1 MIRFSKYFI
10 PYLLF
15 LIVIGINYKLLLGFI
30 IVIIHEMIHY
40 IAARILGYSG
50 FCIEIL
56 PIGAALK
63 LKDLDEASPMEDIII
78 SLSGPIGNFIIAL
91 ISYIVYKY
99 INNSYILLF
108 LQYNM
113 AIGIFNLFPAFPL
126 DGGRVLRDILTTKF
140 LYKKAN
146 EIALRISIILGYILL
161 IIYFIALL
169 YGISNI
175 NLALIAIFIL
185 VISKKEKE
193 RIVYV
198 IMGYI
203 IKKREKLIKRGYI
216 ENKSI
221 SVHYKLT
228 LLQLLDLVDK
238 NKYNIFTV
246 LDDNMDVLEII
257 YEEEV
262 INGLKDQ
269 GNMTL
274 EQFVTNRDFDIYRE
288 PRP

>member
-15 LIVIGINYKLLLGFI
+15 LIIIGINYKLLLGFI

-40 IAARILGYSG
+40 ITARILGYSG

-91 ISYIVYKY
+91 ISYIVYKH

-113 AIGIFNLFPAFPL
+113 AIGLFNLFPAFPL

-161 IIYFIALL
+161 IIHFIALL
-169 YGISNI
+169 YGMSNI

-246 LDDNMDVLEII
+246 LDDNMDVLEVI

-262 INGLKDQ
+262 INGLKNQ

-274 EQFVTNRDFDIYRE
+274 EQFIINRDFAIYRE
-288 PRP
+288 PST

>member
-15 LIVIGINYKLLLGFI
+15 LIIIGINYKLLLGFI

-40 IAARILGYSG
+40 ITARILGYSG

-91 ISYIVYKY
+91 ISYIVYKH

-113 AIGIFNLFPAFPL
+113 AIGLFNLFPAFPL

-161 IIYFIALL
+161 IIHFIALL

-246 LDDNMDVLEII
+246 LDDNMDVLEVI

-262 INGLKDQ
+262 INGLKNQ

-274 EQFVTNRDFDIYRE
+274 EQFIINRDFAIYRE
-288 PRP
+288 PST

>member
-1 MIRFSKYFI
+1 
-10 PYLLF
+10 
-15 LIVIGINYKLLLGFI
+15 
-30 IVIIHEMIHY
+30 MIHY
-40 IAARILGYSG
+40 ITARILGYSG

-56 PIGAALK
+56 PFGAALK

-113 AIGIFNLFPAFPL
+113 AIGLFNLFPAFPL

-161 IIYFIALL
+161 IIHFITLL

-246 LDDNMDVLEII
+246 LDDNMDVLEVI

-262 INGLKDQ
+262 INGLKNQ

-274 EQFVTNRDFDIYRE
+274 EQFIINRDFDIYRDLK
-288 PRP
+288 P

>member
-15 LIVIGINYKLLLGFI
+15 LIIIGINYKLLLGFI

-40 IAARILGYSG
+40 ITARILGYSG

-91 ISYIVYKY
+91 ISYVVYKY

-113 AIGIFNLFPAFPL
+113 AIGLFNLFPAFPL

-161 IIYFIALL
+161 IIHFITLL

-246 LDDNMDVLEII
+246 LDDNMDVLEVI

-262 INGLKDQ
+262 INGLKNQ

-274 EQFVTNRDFDIYRE
+274 EQFIINRDFAIYRE
-288 PRP
+288 PST

>member
-40 IAARILGYSG
+40 ITARILGYSG

-108 LQYNM
+108 LRYNM

-274 EQFVTNRDFDIYRE
+274 EQFIINRDFDIYRE

>member
-30 IVIIHEMIHY
+30 IVIVHEMIHY

-108 LQYNM
+108 LRYNM

-246 LDDNMDVLEII
+246 LDDNMDVLEIV

-274 EQFVTNRDFDIYRE
+274 EQFITNRDFDIYRE

>member
-1 MIRFSKYFI
+1 MIKFSKYFI

-15 LIVIGINYKLLLGFI
+15 LVVIGLNYKILLGFI

-40 IAARILGYSG
+40 VTARILGYSG
-50 FCIEIL
+50 FCVEIL

-63 LKDLDEASPMEDIII
+63 LKDLDEASPKEDIII
-78 SLSGPIGNFIIAL
+78 SLSGPIGNFVIAF
-91 ISYIVYKY
+91 ISYIIYKY
-99 INNSYILLF
+99 INNNEYILLF

-113 AIGIFNLFPAFPL
+113 AIGLFNLFPAFPL
-126 DGGRVLRDILTTKF
+126 DGGRVLRDILSTKF

-221 SVHYKLT
+221 SVHYKRT

-246 LDDNMDVLEII
+246 LDDDMDVIEVV
-257 YEEEV
+257 YEEEI
-262 INGLKDQ
+262 INGLKNQ

-274 EQFVTNRDFDIYRE
+274 EQFIINRDSAIYKE
-288 PRP
+288 P

>member
-1 MIRFSKYFI
+1 
-10 PYLLF
+10 
-15 LIVIGINYKLLLGFI
+15 
-30 IVIIHEMIHY
+30 
-40 IAARILGYSG
+40 
-50 FCIEIL
+50 
-56 PIGAALK
+56 
-63 LKDLDEASPMEDIII
+63 MEVE
-78 SLSGPIGNFIIAL
+78 F
-91 ISYIVYKY
+91 
-99 INNSYILLF
+99 
-108 LQYNM
+108 
-113 AIGIFNLFPAFPL
+113 
-126 DGGRVLRDILTTKF
+126 LRDILSTKF

-221 SVHYKLT
+221 SVHYKRT

-246 LDDNMDVLEII
+246 LDDDMDVIEVV
-257 YEEEV
+257 YEEEI
-262 INGLKDQ
+262 INGLKNQ

-274 EQFVTNRDFDIYRE
+274 EQFIINRDSAIYKE
-288 PRP
+288 PDN

>member
-15 LIVIGINYKLLLGFI
+15 LIIIGINYKLLLGFI

-113 AIGIFNLFPAFPL
+113 AIGLFNLFPAFPL
-126 DGGRVLRDILTTKF
+126 DGGRILRDILTTKF

-161 IIYFIALL
+161 IIHFITLL

-246 LDDNMDVLEII
+246 LDDNMDVLEVI

-262 INGLKDQ
+262 INGLKNQ

-274 EQFVTNRDFDIYRE
+274 EQFIINRDFAIYRE
-288 PRP
+288 PST

>member
-1 MIRFSKYFI
+1 M
-10 PYLLF
+10 
-15 LIVIGINYKLLLGFI
+15 
-30 IVIIHEMIHY
+30 IIHEMIHY
-40 IAARILGYSG
+40 ITARILGYSG

-91 ISYIVYKY
+91 ISYIVYRY

-113 AIGIFNLFPAFPL
+113 VIGLFNLFPAFPL

-161 IIYFIALL
+161 IIHFITLL

-246 LDDNMDVLEII
+246 LDDNMDVLEVI

-262 INGLKDQ
+262 INGLKNQ

-274 EQFVTNRDFDIYRE
+274 EQFIINRDFDIYRDLK
-288 PRP
+288 P

>member
-15 LIVIGINYKLLLGFI
+15 LIIIGINYKLLLGFI

-40 IAARILGYSG
+40 ITARILGYSG

-91 ISYIVYKY
+91 ISYIVYRY

-113 AIGIFNLFPAFPL
+113 VIGLFNLFPAFPL

-161 IIYFIALL
+161 IIHFITLL

-246 LDDNMDVLEII
+246 LDDNMDVLEVI

-262 INGLKDQ
+262 INGLKNQ

-274 EQFVTNRDFDIYRE
+274 EQFIINRDFDIYRDLK
-288 PRP
+288 P

>member
-15 LIVIGINYKLLLGFI
+15 LIIIGINYKLLLGFI

-40 IAARILGYSG
+40 ITARILGYSG

-91 ISYIVYKY
+91 ISYVVYKY

-113 AIGIFNLFPAFPL
+113 AIGLFNLFPAFPL

-161 IIYFIALL
+161 IIHFITLL

-185 VISKKEKE
+185 IISKKEKE

-246 LDDNMDVLEII
+246 LDDNMDVLEVI

-262 INGLKDQ
+262 INGLKNQ

-274 EQFVTNRDFDIYRE
+274 EQFIINRDFAIYRE
-288 PRP
+288 PST

>member
-15 LIVIGINYKLLLGFI
+15 LIIIGINYKLLLGFI

-40 IAARILGYSG
+40 ITARILGYSG

-113 AIGIFNLFPAFPL
+113 AIGLFNLFPAFPL

-161 IIYFIALL
+161 IIHFIALL

-185 VISKKEKE
+185 VVSKKEKE

-246 LDDNMDVLEII
+246 LDDNMDVLEVI

-262 INGLKDQ
+262 INGLKNQ

-274 EQFVTNRDFDIYRE
+274 EQFIINRDFAIYRE
-288 PRP
+288 PST

>member
-1 MIRFSKYFI
+1 MIKFNKYFI

-15 LIVIGINYKLLLGFI
+15 LVIIGLNYKILLGFI

-40 IAARILGYSG
+40 VTARILGYNG
-50 FCIEIL
+50 FCVEIL

-63 LKDLDEASPMEDIII
+63 LKDLDEASPLEDIII
-78 SLSGPIGNFIIAL
+78 SLSGPIGNFIIAF
-91 ISYIVYKY
+91 ISYIIYK
-99 INNSYILLF
+99 NTNKDYILLF

-113 AIGIFNLFPAFPL
+113 AIGLFNLFPAFPL
-126 DGGRVLRDILTTKF
+126 DGGRVLRDILSTKF

-203 IKKREKLIKRGYI
+203 IKKREKLVKRGYI

-246 LDDNMDVLEII
+246 LDDNMDVLEVV
-257 YEEEV
+257 YEEEI
-262 INGLKDQ
+262 INGLKNQ

-274 EQFVTNRDFDIYRE
+274 EQFIISRDLAIYRE
-288 PRP
+288 INE